1 MTPARALVPAVAAA
15 LLFSGCGAAQE
26 APAPT
31 GVVPV
36 DVEVSNGQVHA
47 PAYRVEVPR
56 GQRVRLTVR
65 SDRPDELHVH
75 GYDRSARLR
84 PGEPATIEF
93 GADIPGVFEVE
104 LHESELTL
112 PSLEVR

>member
-1 MTPARALVPAVAAA
+1 MIRARAFVPAIAAA
-15 LLFSGCGAAQE
+15 LLFSGCAAAE
-26 APAPT
+26 TPAPAGP
-31 GVVPV
+31 VAV

-47 PAYRVEVPR
+47 PSDRVEVAR
-56 GQRVRLTVR
+56 GQQVRLTVR

-75 GYDRSARLR
+75 GYDRSARLE
-84 PGEPATIEF
+84 PGRQATIEF

-104 LHESELTL
+104 LHESGLAL